1 MSSSAIMSSS
11 SRSVSPA
18 TISVR
23 RSSDLPVDLLELEQL
38 LLDERRDPRLVAEQH
53 AQLGDPLLQVRVLV
67 LDPLALEPGERAEPQ
82 VEDRLRL
89 QLAELEALHEP
100 VAGLV
105 GVVGRTDQL
114 DDLVE
119 VVERDEVALEDVRAR
134 ERLAQLE
141 LRAAGDDLALEVE
154 VVADELE
161 ERQRPRHAVDERDGV
176 VAERRLQRRV
186 LEELVERDL
195 RDGLA
200 LQLDLDPHARLVR
213 VVLQVGDLGDH
224 LLADEVGDLRDHAAV
239 AALLHAVRAAR

>member
-1 MSSSAIMSSS
+1 M
-11 SRSVSPA
+11 R
-18 TISVR
+18 
-23 RSSDLPVDLLELEQL
+23 
-38 LLDERRDPRLVAEQH
+38 
-53 AQLGDPLLQVRVLV
+53 
-67 LDPLALEPGERAEPQ
+67 
-82 VEDRLRL
+82 
-89 QLAELEALHEP
+89 P

-119 VVERDEVALEDVRAR
+119 VVERDEVALEDVCAR

-154 VVADELE
+154 VVPDELE

-200 LQLDLDPHARLVR
+200 LQLDLDAHARSCR
-213 VVLQVGDLGDH
+213 SSPAG
-224 LLADEVGDLRDHAAV
+224 R
-239 AALLHAVRAAR
+239 RPR